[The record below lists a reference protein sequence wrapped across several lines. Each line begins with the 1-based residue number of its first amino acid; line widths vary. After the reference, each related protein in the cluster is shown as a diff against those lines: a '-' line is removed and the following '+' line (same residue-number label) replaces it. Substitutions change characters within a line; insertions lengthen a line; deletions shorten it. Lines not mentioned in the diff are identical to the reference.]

1 MSTSTGQ
8 EHGHAHR
15 RTHTHTPQTQT
26 MTQKQQKQ
34 ISGRFETGMGTDIGI
49 HRNTYRQRHEQRT
62 GRHANTQNQSSLFY
76 TGKKQTTA
84 IVPNSNIHVHRN
96 TQTKTQ
102 TGSDRRTQIHTISPH
117 SFITPTHT
125 KDHAYTYNH
134 RHEHKD
140 IHRST

>member
-1 MSTSTGQ
+1 MSTGTGQ
-8 EHGHAHR
+8 EHGHAHK

-84 IVPNSNIHVHRN
+84 IVPNQTYTCTEIHRQRHK
-96 TQTKTQ
+96 QAA
-102 TGSDRRTQIHTISPH
+102 
-117 SFITPTHT
+117 TPTDTNRHNQSSQLHNTHT
-125 KDHAYTYNH
+125 YKGSCIY
-134 RHEHKD
+134 
-140 IHRST
+140 I

>member
-1 MSTSTGQ
+1 MDTNT
-8 EHGHAHR
+8 

-26 MTQKQQKQ
+26 MKQKQQKQ

-102 TGSDRRTQIHTISPH
+102 TGSDRYGHKYTQSVLTASQHPHIQRIIQIHI
-117 SFITPTHT
+117 I
-125 KDHAYTYNH
+125 KDTN
-134 RHEHKD
+134 
-140 IHRST
+140 T